1 MAKYAPLANINFSK
15 KMSLKDKE
23 VISKVSLFKPEKGK
37 DGVCTFLQK
46 WALLILLPTLKHAY
60 NTDEESE
67 KHYKKTL
74 DMRPT
79 FFISNLDFSKDSGH
93 GQDKSAGASLNTNG
107 DRINNMPKNE
117 SVLNVSKLITELVT
131 KADQKIY
138 DNKKFLDK

>member
-1 MAKYAPLANINFSK
+1 
-15 KMSLKDKE
+15 LKE
-23 VISKVSLFKPEKGK
+23 GK
-37 DGVCTFLQK
+37 DGVCTSLEK
-46 WALLILLPTLKHAY
+46 WALLLLKPTLKHVYSA
-60 NTDEESE
+60 DEESE
-67 KHYKKTL
+67 KHFKRTL

-79 FFISNLDFSKDSGH
+79 FFISNLEFSKEGGC

-138 DNKKFLDK
+138 DNKFFLDK